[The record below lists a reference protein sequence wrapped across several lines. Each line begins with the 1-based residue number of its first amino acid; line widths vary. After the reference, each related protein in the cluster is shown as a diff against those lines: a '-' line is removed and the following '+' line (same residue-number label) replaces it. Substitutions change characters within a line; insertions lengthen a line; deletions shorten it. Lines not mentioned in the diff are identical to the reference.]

1 MKRKGYPMKHYIFG
15 NQSFE
20 DLPGML
26 RLADGSTVSPVTEET
41 FRVYG
46 GTITDDGEPTPKEA
60 VVASL
65 NSLLHELAERI
76 DGITIAEFKAAASA
90 MHSGELVAFAR
101 GKGVSEEII
110 ASARLRVMEIMAD
123 ALREGVTWAELVGGI
138 TAN

>member
-1 MKRKGYPMKHYIFG
+1 MKHYIFG

-20 DLPGML
+20 ELPGML

-41 FRVYG
+41 FTAYG
-46 GTITDDGEPTPKEA
+46 GIITDDGEPTPKEA

-65 NSLLHELAERI
+65 NSLLQDLAEQVE
-76 DGITIAEFKAAASA
+76 GITVAEFKAAASA
-90 MHSGELVAFAR
+90 MHSGELVAYAR
-101 GKGVSEEII
+101 QKGVSEEIV

-138 TAN
+138 AAN

>member
-1 MKRKGYPMKHYIFG
+1 MKHYIFG

-20 DLPGML
+20 ELPGML

-41 FRVYG
+41 FTAYG

-65 NSLLHELAERI
+65 NSLLQDLAEQVE
-76 DGITIAEFKAAASA
+76 GITVAEFKAAASA
-90 MHSGELVAFAR
+90 MHSGELVAYAR
-101 GKGVSEEII
+101 QKGVSEEIV

-138 TAN
+138 AAN

>member
-1 MKRKGYPMKHYIFG
+1 MKHYIFG

-20 DLPGML
+20 ELPGLL
-26 RLADGSTVSPVTEET
+26 RLADGSSVSPVTEET
-41 FRVYG
+41 FTAHG
-46 GTITDDGEPTPKEA
+46 GIITDDGAMSPKEA

-90 MHSGELVAFAR
+90 MHSGELVAYAR
-101 GKGVSEEII
+101 QKGVSEEII
-110 ASARLRVMEIMAD
+110 ASARVRVMEIMAD
-123 ALREGVTWAELVGGI
+123 ALREGVTWAELIGGI